1 MQPKP
6 PENPNTGPIPT
17 DRNRQIKARLSKDH
31 TELDLWDFDG
41 DSTPPVSPSKDSSA
55 RGGAIPAPAPEP
67 DPSKR
72 NVTRPKE
79 GLRDPSDKLQ
89 HLPIP
94 PRKKSQGPASASEQK
109 RIPAST
115 EDVIQQFYD
124 DKEAW
129 DDLDTPSPRKE
140 KFNRPSVLDDPSR
153 EAAAKVIAAPIA
165 EPEPAPAEPE
175 PATSAPAT
183 SVPATSVPAT
193 SAPATRPGTPTAEPA
208 QPSDLGPEIPEPKPA
223 PPDAPLIPRIHL
235 QLSHIERIGL
245 IVVAV
250 LIAAAGIYGLVRFFH
265 DIPTQ
270 KERDLAPA
278 FPVTGELISIQ
289 SARTFWRKPI
299 RSGTGHDNAKM
310 ETSLIP
316 VLELTLSG
324 SGNGAIRVI
333 FRDDQGASIGDST
346 TRRVTNGTWADSG
359 QTMIAFPSTDGFD
372 DTGMYNA
379 YRTGGTKAW
388 RAEILEGPSPE
399 APRRE
404 FKKLCDVTISTERR

>member
-6 PENPNTGPIPT
+6 PENPNTGPVPT
-17 DRNRQIKARLSKDH
+17 DPNPSDRNRQIKARLSKDH
-31 TELDLWDFDG
+31 AELDLWDFDG
-41 DSTPPVSPSKDSSA
+41 DGTPPISPSKDSSA
-55 RGGAIPAPAPEP
+55 PGFAIPTPPPEP

-72 NVTRPKE
+72 NVTRPRE
-79 GLRDPSDKLQ
+79 GLRDPSDKFQ

-94 PRKKSQGPASASEQK
+94 PRKKSQGPASANKQK
-109 RIPAST
+109 RTPAST
-115 EDVIQQFYD
+115 EDVIQQIYD
-124 DKEAW
+124 DPEEAW

-140 KFNRPSVLDDPSR
+140 KINRLSVLDASSR
-153 EAAAKVIAAPIA
+153 EAAAKVIAAPTA
-165 EPEPAPAEPE
+165 GPEPAPAEPE
-175 PATSAPAT
+175 S
-183 SVPATSVPAT
+183 AT
-193 SAPATRPGTPTAEPA
+193 SAPATRPGTPTSEPA
-208 QPSDLGPEIPEPKPA
+208 QSSDLGPEIPEPKPA
-223 PPDAPLIPRIHL
+223 PPGAPLIPRIHL
-235 QLSHIERIGL
+235 QLSHLERIGL
-245 IVVAV
+245 IVVAA

-270 KERDLAPA
+270 KERDLALA
-278 FPVTGELISIQ
+278 FPVTGKLISIQ

-299 RSGTGHDNAKM
+299 RSGTGHDNARM

-372 DTGMYNA
+372 DSGMYNA